1 MSEDEAN
8 LLVES
13 SKDILYLMGIDKVN
27 LSRSTIGV
35 QSMCKIYQHYE
46 GCKLETDLPV
56 VLINLDK
63 VFHHITKNQSK
74 MSQERFEK
82 LVFSYV
88 RKWWKF
94 GDKKGNAKYAVAVY
108 RGWTIA
114 AYRIDRWIAPKHQ
127 KFNKRWKFKGE
138 IIQKG
143 NHIHRKLVNKI
154 TYANKENYRTPQ
166 NPISYRNCTKVS
178 SDFIFRYNNG
188 IESALIY
195 PKNEQAL
202 NVLSLFADKYKWK
215 VYQIN
220 AVYFERENEQEYYA
234 CYLVQNQHNQSDF
247 SQNMDIIRKYLLMP
261 FKYPLNIQE
270 QVAHF
275 FNCVSNKPFQYIS
288 ACYEAHLYKA
298 GNISG
303 MWCRDMRIKEIVKR
317 LEMGKNLQ
325 DIDE

>member
-138 IIQKG
+138 IIQKA
-143 NHIHRKLVNKI
+143 I
-154 TYANKENYRTPQ
+154 TFIEN
-166 NPISYRNCTKVS
+166 
-178 SDFIFRYNNG
+178 
-188 IESALIY
+188 
-195 PKNEQAL
+195 
-202 NVLSLFADKYKWK
+202 
-215 VYQIN
+215 
-220 AVYFERENEQEYYA
+220 
-234 CYLVQNQHNQSDF
+234 
-247 SQNMDIIRKYLLMP
+247 
-261 FKYPLNIQE
+261 
-270 QVAHF
+270 
-275 FNCVSNKPFQYIS
+275 
-288 ACYEAHLYKA
+288 
-298 GNISG
+298 
-303 MWCRDMRIKEIVKR
+303 
-317 LEMGKNLQ
+317 
-325 DIDE
+325 